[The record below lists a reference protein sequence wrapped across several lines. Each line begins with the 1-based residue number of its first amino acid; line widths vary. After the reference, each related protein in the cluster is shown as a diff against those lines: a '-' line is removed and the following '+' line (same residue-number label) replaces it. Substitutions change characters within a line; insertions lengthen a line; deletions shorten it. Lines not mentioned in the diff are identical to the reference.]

1 MSRLWRV
8 WMSPP
13 GGASMTTSARR
24 APRSAVTT
32 WRSCL
37 TSRGVRLPSIST
49 VWQSWGCS
57 RSPTD
62 AAPDAPARARAAQPS
77 SISVRLATLRSRCRP
92 VTTISPGGSLPGPW
106 LRPSKPVSVL
116 VRFLTGRHVTS
127 VEPWRANGP
136 AGRLARARPASS
148 WVCWRTTASCHGPW
162 HEAVVLQQTHEDAGR
177 ARASRPAGPFARHG
191 STEVTCL
198 PVKNLTRTLTGLL
211 GLSHGPG
218 KEPPGEIVVTERQ
231 RDRNVASRTLIELGW
246 AARARAGASGAA
258 SVGDREQPQLCQTV
272 EMEGSRTPRDV
283 KHDRHVVTADRGALR
298 ADVVIDAPPGGL
310 IQTRHSRDIR
320 RGARGHLTSGPTRGG
335 GMHSW
340 RHDLHPY
347 TEFLVDETPTLSS
360 NVNVTRF

>member
-62 AAPDAPARARAAQPS
+62 AAPDAP
-77 SISVRLATLRSRCRP
+77 
-92 VTTISPGGSLPGPW
+92 
-106 LRPSKPVSVL
+106 
-116 VRFLTGRHVTS
+116 
-127 VEPWRANGP
+127 
-136 AGRLARARPASS
+136 
-148 WVCWRTTASCHGPW
+148 
-162 HEAVVLQQTHEDAGR
+162 
-177 ARASRPAGPFARHG
+177 
-191 STEVTCL
+191 
-198 PVKNLTRTLTGLL
+198 
-211 GLSHGPG
+211 
-218 KEPPGEIVVTERQ
+218 
-231 RDRNVASRTLIELGW
+231 
-246 AARARAGASGAA
+246 ARARAGASGAA

-335 GMHSW
+335 GMHSG

-360 NVNVTRF
+360 NVNVTRVEKGPG